1 MYQGFSVEDT
11 EVVRQLGSE
20 VVRYWGFEVV
30 RYLGS
35 EVDRNFF
42 EGLKLLDT

>member
-11 EVVRQLGSE
+11 EVVRQFGS
-20 VVRYWGFEVV
+20 EVV